1 MMDESD
7 ELTFRVNFNGDRLS
21 NLQHLIKDKLKDF
34 MGDYTDDTL
43 VEYVIVLL
51 KNGRRKV
58 EAKKE
63 LNVFLG
69 DDSDCFVS
77 LWDHLEKHLDLYVRP
92 SNACEGAT
100 TKPTFREQPTKIDTH
115 HMDAEQE
122 RQKPNKLSRSRL
134 GGHMV
139 TSNTLVDEDAHIKD
153 DHLKVSLQSR
163 PILQRKRHRPDE
175 RNPMKKLGFLICKLI
190 VVDWL
195 CVKGEG
201 HKNVG
206 RRPESRVGDGDSRRQ
221 KGREIGGGGELGA
234 GRRLRRIFALL
245 CAGVSSSGHLEDAN
259 SRTIYYSLLQ
269 HFNKFGDVLKVIIV
283 TDATTGQPKGS
294 AYVEFTKSKEAE
306 HALSL
311 LDGTSFLSR
320 ILKLQ
325 FVTSRPQIFR
335 GSIFA
340 ASRFGRVPFPR
351 RIPSLYQARP
361 PVKARARSFQWKR
374 GAKMATVESSY
385 SANKNSIPLYPSKF
399 QICPSRS
406 QPNGNSSIV

>member
-1 MMDESD
+1 MIMMDESD
-7 ELTFRVNFNGDRLS
+7 ELTFRVNFNGDQLS

-100 TKPTFREQPTKIDTH
+100 TKPTFREQPTKIVPDGPVGTH

-122 RQKPNKLSRSRL
+122 RQKRNNLSRSKF
-134 GGHMV
+134 GGQWKGIVKDAVETPPLRSMV

-175 RNPMKKLGFLICKLI
+175 RNPMKVRRGFFWK
-190 VVDWL
+190 
-195 CVKGEG
+195 
-201 HKNVG
+201 
-206 RRPESRVGDGDSRRQ
+206 RQ
-221 KGREIGGGGELGA
+221 LFRTT
-234 GRRLRRIFALL
+234 IFASGI
-245 CAGVSSSGHLEDAN
+245 GVEYGLFGTQASSGGSVVAFVFAYAKAISTERLN
-259 SRTIYYSLLQ
+259 RSLFKNRVQ
-269 HFNKFGDVLKVIIV
+269 N
-283 TDATTGQPKGS
+283 
-294 AYVEFTKSKEAE
+294 VENI
-306 HALSL
+306 
-311 LDGTSFLSR
+311 D
-320 ILKLQ
+320 
-325 FVTSRPQIFR
+325 
-335 GSIFA
+335 
-340 ASRFGRVPFPR
+340 
-351 RIPSLYQARP
+351 
-361 PVKARARSFQWKR
+361 
-374 GAKMATVESSY
+374 
-385 SANKNSIPLYPSKF
+385 
-399 QICPSRS
+399 
-406 QPNGNSSIV
+406 PN